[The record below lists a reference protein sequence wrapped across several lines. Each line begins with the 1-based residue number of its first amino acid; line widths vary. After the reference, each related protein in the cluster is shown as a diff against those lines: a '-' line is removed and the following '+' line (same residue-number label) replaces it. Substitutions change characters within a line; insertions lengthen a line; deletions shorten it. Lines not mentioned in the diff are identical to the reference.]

1 MSVNI
6 PSEHFIFSG
15 KIKKYIE
22 CPMIFHPAEASSEI
36 DEITKTICSYGFMIT
51 SALEWGTYGALG

>member
-22 CPMIFHPAEASSEI
+22 CPMIVHPAEASSEI

-51 SALEWGTYGALG
+51 SALE